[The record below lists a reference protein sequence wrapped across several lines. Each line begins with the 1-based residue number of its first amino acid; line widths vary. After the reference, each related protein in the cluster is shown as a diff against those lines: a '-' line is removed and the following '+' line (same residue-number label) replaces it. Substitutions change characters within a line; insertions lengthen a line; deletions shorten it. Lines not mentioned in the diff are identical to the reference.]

1 MTKRKS
7 PAGGGLRCGGAG
19 VGMEIAA
26 KEKAR
31 RGQGGRGRVCA
42 RVWEGL
48 VQGEAAAGRPG
59 EAGAGGLRPPK
70 PSGGR
75 FGLRPA
81 LSPIALPFPKPS
93 PTPCTL
99 NPFCPKPSP
108 FSPCRAPPPAFFHPP
123 EKPPLFTKHL
133 QVWQPLDAFYIG
145 TGYYRIKLCQIRRKS
160 PHAGGFFR

>member
-31 RGQGGRGRVCA
+31 RGRGKGEGWCKG
-42 RVWEGL
+42 WEGL

-59 EAGAGGLRPPK
+59 FAGAGGRSPPK

-75 FGLRPA
+75 FGLRPSGPGYRKNF
-81 LSPIALPFPKPS
+81 LCSDSRSGRQQPMTMSISPS
-93 PTPCTL
+93 
-99 NPFCPKPSP
+99 
-108 FSPCRAPPPAFFHPP
+108 RMPA
-123 EKPPLFTKHL
+123 
-133 QVWQPLDAFYIG
+133 ASG
-145 TGYYRIKLCQIRRKS
+145 
-160 PHAGGFFR
+160 